1 MKTVIFNED
10 RSSYYQSKQRE
21 MARLEEARRIISEDA
36 IYIHYYGMSAFIEL
50 FPEVKGFG
58 MSWHE
63 EVVQELQ
70 KLKRNDL
77 ANELVGIYL
86 AYAGSQDKKSNRK
99 FRDMIRDLTK

>member
-10 RSSYYQSKQRE
+10 RSSYYRSKQRE
-21 MARLEEARRIISEDA
+21 MARLEEARRVISEDA

-58 MSWHE
+58 MAWHE
-63 EVVQELQ
+63 AVVKELQ

-77 ANELVGIYL
+77 SNELVGVFL
-86 AYAGSQDKKSNRK
+86 AYAGSQDKKANRR
-99 FRDMIRDLTK
+99 FRNMIRELTN